1 MLTLKRMHHMKR
13 TITALIAALV
23 LAPTVG
29 CGNDEF
35 GTDDFNWDDIPVNE
49 EAGPPPVDGP
59 TNPVKI
65 LKKIPDCKLEPGS
78 EHGTADINGNLFAS
92 CDLELASVAHEF
104 RHLAAD
110 DPRRENYVAMRTETE
125 NMLAEVIEAG
135 RESGEFRFDEDIK
148 DVLRY
153 LFGACQAV
161 TTWYRPSGARTPA
174 EVARSYALIS
184 LRVVGAQ
191 NVDHL
196 GDTQT
201 TDNDS
206 NDSNRSLKERKQP

>member
-92 CDLELASVAHEF
+92 CDLELASV
-104 RHLAAD
+104 LARIVGVDPALFYSDDNNPDDSHRVIHGSNFYVVVTAD
-110 DPRRENYVAMRTETE
+110 PSDFV
-125 NMLAEVIEAG
+125 
-135 RESGEFRFDEDIK
+135 SDI
-148 DVLRY
+148 DMN
-153 LFGACQAV
+153 AIATAV
-161 TTWYRPSGARTPA
+161 GGK
-174 EVARSYALIS
+174 
-184 LRVVGAQ
+184 VVKPT
-191 NVDHL
+191 N
-196 GDTQT
+196 
-201 TDNDS
+201 
-206 NDSNRSLKERKQP
+206 